1 MKSLR
6 TIAKASPAD
15 VRAANRRLLLQHVGE
30 GHGRIS
36 RADLVRLAGLNTA
49 TVSGLVAELL
59 EQGLI
64 REVGFG
70 PSIGGKPPILL
81 DLDQQSF
88 AVLGVQLIR
97 DGFRVAAVS
106 LRGEIIERHDQIC
119 TPEQVI
125 DDLVVAVKTMADALG
140 RTVLAVG
147 VAVPGIVDHR
157 GLIARSVLLQR
168 NDFDLGGVLGRRLG
182 YPVHLVND
190 SDACALAEV
199 AMSEEPEPTL
209 LALYV
214 GDGVG
219 AGLVL
224 SGALFQGETFGAGE
238 VGHLNLR
245 THDLRCECGR
255 AGCLEAAARISVLT
269 GRPQSLQLTPQG
281 QQATGQLDEVAAERA
296 GRNIAALL
304 ELVHELIDVRRTV
317 VCGPVCA
324 LGPGLLDHI
333 RAALHDSRPYLG
345 GHITVE
351 YSKLGWNGT
360 LLGAAAT
367 AAHLELGLFW
377 SLAATVN
384 RGRE

>member
-6 TIAKASPAD
+6 TMEKATPSD
-15 VRAANRRLLLQHVGE
+15 VRAVNRRLLLQHVGE
-30 GHGRIS
+30 GRGRVS

-70 PSIGGKPPILL
+70 PSVGGKPPILL
-81 DLDQQSF
+81 DLDQQLF

-97 DGFRVAAVS
+97 DGFRIAAVS
-106 LRGEIIERHDQIC
+106 LRGEIIEVHDQIC
-119 TPEQVI
+119 KPDQMI
-125 DDLVVAVKTMADALG
+125 DDLVLAVKTMAEALG

-168 NDFDLGGVLGRRLG
+168 TDFDLGGILGRQLG
-182 YPVHLVND
+182 YPAHLVND

-199 AMSEEPEPTL
+199 AMSEEPAPTL
-209 LALYV
+209 LTLYL

-224 SGALFQGETFGAGE
+224 SGALFQGEAFGAGE

-255 AGCLEAAARISVLT
+255 TGCLEAAARISVLT
-269 GRPQSLQLTPQG
+269 GRPQALQLTPQG
-281 QQATGQLDEVAAERA
+281 QQATGRFDDEAVERA

-304 ELVHELIDVRRTV
+304 ELVHDLIDVRRTV

-324 LGPGLLDHI
+324 LGPDLLDHI
-333 RAALHDSRPYLG
+333 RATLADTKPYLG
-345 GHITVE
+345 GRITVE

-360 LLGAAAT
+360 LLGAAAS
-367 AAHLELGLFW
+367 AAHTELGLFW
-377 SLAATVN
+377 SLVAS
-384 RGRE
+384 